1 MSTSGQSGETSGV
14 QHAGNNRRRPAPAA
28 NVLELVE
35 PAAPTGTGGAQPAP
49 AAAAADSSEPKPGRR
64 RKGKGEEPVAIAESE
79 ERRKAIPDT
88 VQSKFI
94 RVGKQFYFPDGAE
107 AFVDHGKRLT
117 TRSENAVVIQ
127 SMVAIAEA
135 RGAKEVQVSGSE
147 FFRKEAW
154 FAARLAGLEVR
165 GYQPTEAEQER
176 VVRAIGRR
184 EVAARPEAGETNSVT
199 TPRTETVAAAASPR
213 PPQEELLVG
222 KLIDHGP
229 ARFQHRPDQSQ
240 SYFVRLETPQGEV
253 ERWGVDLER
262 AFRQSL
268 SRPGIGDEVG
278 LRRVGVEPVTVRN
291 VKRDADGREVGQEA
305 VQAHRNQW
313 VVEKKEF
320 LDVRARMAAVFRDRE
335 ITAVEGT
342 RRHPELD
349 GSYVQLQM
357 GHALV
362 EKRFTSEL
370 HREQFVEHLRDYLA
384 RQIEQGRPLEP
395 VPLREKPDRTVDPDR
410 IRDREYAPVR

>member
-1 MSTSGQSGETSGV
+1 MSTSGKSGETSDV
-14 QHAGNNRRRPAPAA
+14 KDAGNNRRRSAPAA
-28 NVLELVE
+28 NALELVE
-35 PAAPTGTGGAQPAP
+35 PAAPAGTGGAQPAL
-49 AAAAADSSEPKPGRR
+49 AAASADSSEAKTGRR
-64 RKGKGEEPVAIAESE
+64 RKTKSEEPMARAGAE
-79 ERRKAIPDT
+79 ERRRAIPDT

-135 RGAKEVQVSGSE
+135 RGAKEVQVSGSD

-184 EVAARPEAGETNSVT
+184 EVAAQASSVT
-199 TPRTETVAAAASPR
+199 TQRIEGGTAVALGR
-213 PPQEELLVG
+213 PPQEEPLVG

-229 ARFQHRPDQSQ
+229 ARFQHRPDQAQ

-320 LDVRARMAAVFRDRE
+320 LEERARMAAMFRDRE
-335 ITAVEGT
+335 TTAAEGT

-410 IRDREYAPVR
+410 IRDREYAPAR